1 MNGLRLSTYQSRSGE
16 TTPEAS
22 LRPLSNPGNRDREW
36 HSAFVPHHDRR
47 HFLLTANPKRYPYH
61 GNIQSRWI
69 SCMAAAASSSR
80 FAYLRCIPG
89 FPERPTPIHKMLTQ
103 EDAIP
108 SLALGENN
116 DPGVCMHRSCQ
127 SFP

>member
-61 GNIQSRWI
+61 GKIQSRWI
-69 SCMAAAASSSR
+69 
-80 FAYLRCIPG
+80 FW
-89 FPERPTPIHKMLTQ
+89 
-103 EDAIP
+103 EDAIS

>member
-69 SCMAAAASSSR
+69 SCLHGRCGILISFRLSSLHSR
-80 FAYLRCIPG
+80 LP
-89 FPERPTPIHKMLTQ
+89 
-103 EDAIP
+103 
-108 SLALGENN
+108 
-116 DPGVCMHRSCQ
+116 
-127 SFP
+127 